1 MIKILF
7 LLESIARHTV
17 RLGQAA
23 SKCKE
28 SKVGVP
34 IIGVAMEKGYLIV
47 CFVLKF
53 INFTLESH

>member
-1 MIKILF
+1 M
-7 LLESIARHTV
+7 

-28 SKVGVP
+28 TKVGVL
-34 IIGVAMEKGYLIV
+34 IIGVDMEKGYLIV

>member
-1 MIKILF
+1 M
-7 LLESIARHTV
+7 

-28 SKVGVP
+28 TKVGVL
-34 IIGVAMEKGYLIV
+34 IIGVDMEKGYLIA